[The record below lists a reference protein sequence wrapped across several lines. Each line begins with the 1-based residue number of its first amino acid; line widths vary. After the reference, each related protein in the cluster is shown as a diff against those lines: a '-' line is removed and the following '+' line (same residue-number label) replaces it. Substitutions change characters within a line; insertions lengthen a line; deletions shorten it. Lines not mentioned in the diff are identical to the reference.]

1 MPKKKDSSGLK
12 KKKTAT
18 AKKQTP
24 AAVRR
29 RRQPAPPLQLLTI
42 DQIDWS
48 LYYWDEEA
56 AQLPI
61 DFASKYCKHTKGEW
75 AGRPVVLD
83 EWEIK
88 IIRTLFGWKRLSD
101 GARRYST
108 LYLEVPRKNGK
119 SLIASV
125 IGLFMLLCD
134 KEPGAEVY
142 SAATDRRQAGL
153 VFNTAKS
160 MVKKSLAL
168 SKRAKPFKQTIVV
181 EKTDSVYEVLS
192 AEAYTKDGLN
202 ASAIIFDE
210 LHAQPGRE
218 LYDVLRTST
227 GARRQPL
234 EVYIT
239 TAGTNIE
246 SICFEVHDYAE
257 KVNAGVIKDDTFLG
271 VIFAAAADDD
281 WTDPEVWKKANP
293 GLGTS
298 VKLEYLQKRCNEA
311 KAKPSFL
318 NTFKRLHLNIWTG
331 AGASWLPWDLW
342 AKRADVYDLEDLL
355 GQKCWIGVDL
365 SKRIDITAMTAVF
378 YDERTN
384 GLRNWSKFFM
394 PEERA
399 EEMQARD
406 RVPYQQWAKEGF
418 LTLTE
423 GNIVDYDVVY
433 QEILAWHK
441 QFDVVETALDRWG
454 STAIATALKKKGI
467 EPVEFGQGFRD
478 MSPAMKDLEGLIISD
493 RFRHSDN
500 PLMNWMMSSV
510 VIKSDEADNIK
521 PDKRKSRN
529 RIDGPVSLIMASG
542 RCLAST
548 ENLSSIYDEEDLKV
562 I

>member
-12 KKKTAT
+12 KKAP
-18 AKKQTP
+18 AKKKTTAVARRPRHTVP
-24 AAVRR
+24 A
-29 RRQPAPPLQLLTI
+29 LQLLTA
-42 DQIDWS
+42 DQIDWD

-61 DFASKYCKHTKGEW
+61 DFAAKYCKHTKGEW

-83 EWEIK
+83 EWEIE
-88 IIRTLFGWKRLSD
+88 IIRTIFGWKRRSD

-160 MVKKSLAL
+160 MVKKSPAL
-168 SKRAKPFKQTIVV
+168 SKRAKPYKQTIVV
-181 EKTDSVYEVLS
+181 EKSDSVYEVLS

-210 LHAQPGRE
+210 LHAQPSRE
-218 LYDVLRTST
+218 LYDVLRTSV

-281 WTDPEVWKKANP
+281 WTDPKVWAKANP

-342 AKRADVYDLEDLL
+342 AKRADDYSFEDLL

-378 YDERTN
+378 YDEETN
-384 GLRNWSKFFM
+384 GLQSWHKFFM

-406 RVPYQQWAKEGF
+406 RVPYIQWSKDGF

-423 GNIVDYDVVY
+423 GNVVDYDVVY

-441 QFDVVETALDRWG
+441 SFEVVETALDRWG
-454 STAIATALKKKGI
+454 STAIATALKKKSI
-467 EPVEFGQGFRD
+467 EPVEFGQGYRD
-478 MSPAMKDLEGLIISD
+478 MSPAMKDLESLIMSS
-493 RFRHSDN
+493 RFKHPNN

-510 VIKSDEADNIK
+510 VVKTDEADNIK